1 MQKNLLEYLEHTA
14 RRLGDK
20 IAFSDERESVT
31 FWGLNQ
37 RSRAIGTALA
47 QAVPGAN
54 RPVAV
59 LADRSVM
66 TLTAMLGVLAG
77 GCYYVPVDEKMPQ
90 SRMQRVLGQLEPAAV
105 LYQEKQRK
113 LTEQL
118 GDYPM
123 LRGEDCLKGETDP
136 GLLDARRRQVLDVDP
151 AYVIFTSGSTGDPK
165 GIVVSH
171 RAVIDFTDW
180 YVEAVDV
187 REGDRAGNQA
197 PFFFDLSVKD
207 IYPALKTGASV
218 DILPQKC
225 FSFPMLLVQR
235 LEEQHINSLN
245 WATSAFHLVA
255 NSGVLQKHP
264 PKTVRKVR
272 IGGEA
277 LQARQLNLWR
287 KALPEA
293 EFVNLYGPTEVT
305 VDCCYFPIHREF
317 ADTEPIPIGVACE
330 NMQVILLREDGTP
343 ARPGEPGEICVR
355 GSGLAQGYY
364 GDWDKTAAAFPQSP
378 MNPWYS
384 DRMYRTGDIAVENE
398 RGELVFRSRKDGQ
411 IKHAGYRIELGEIET
426 ALSSLSEIQE
436 AICLFDP
443 GRDKIICVY
452 AGEMDSKTLAVSLR
466 GILPR
471 YMLPNIYRQKQQL
484 PHNANGKIDR
494 KALKQEYD
502 AEHNGL

>member
-20 IAFSDERESVT
+20 IAFSDERETVT
-31 FWGLNQ
+31 FGSLYRQ
-37 RSRAIGTALA
+37 ARSIGTALA
-47 QAVPGAN
+47 RVVPGAN

-77 GCYYVPVDEKMPQ
+77 GCYYVPVDEKMPLP
-90 SRMQRVLGQLEPAAV
+90 RMQRVLRQLEPAAV
-105 LYQEKQRK
+105 LCQEKQKK
-113 LTEQL
+113 LAEQL
-118 GDYPM
+118 GDYPG
-123 LRGEDCLKGETDP
+123 LTLEDCRRGEEDP
-136 GLLDARRRQVLDVDP
+136 ALLDARRRQVLDVDP

-187 REGDRAGNQA
+187 RETDRAGNQA

-218 DILPQKC
+218 DILSQKC

-235 LEEQHINSLN
+235 LEEQRINSLN

-264 PKTVRKVR
+264 PKTVQKVR

-287 KALPEA
+287 QALPEA

-317 ADTEPIPIGVACE
+317 ADTEPIPIGFACE
-330 NMQVILLREDGTP
+330 NMQVVLLREDGTP
-343 ARPGEPGEICVR
+343 AKAGEPGEICVR

-378 MNPWYS
+378 MNPWYP

-426 ALSSLSEIQE
+426 ALSSIPEIEE
-436 AICLFDP
+436 AVCLFDP
-443 GRDKIICVY
+443 GRDKILCFY
-452 AGEMDSKTLAVSLR
+452 AGELDNRALAVALR

-471 YMLPNIYRQKQQL
+471 YMLPNIYRQKQRL

-494 KALKQEYD
+494 KALRQEYD
-502 AEHNGL
+502 AENNGL

>member
-1 MQKNLLEYLEHTA
+1 MQKNLLEYLEYTA
-14 RRLGDK
+14 GRLGEK
-20 IAFSDERESVT
+20 IAFSDEHGSVT
-31 FWGLNQ
+31 FGELHRQ
-37 RSRAIGTALA
+37 SRAIGTALA
-47 QAVPGAN
+47 RTVRAAN

-77 GCYYVPVDEKMPQ
+77 GCYYVPVDEKMPLP
-90 SRMQRVLGQLEPAAV
+90 RMQRVLRQLGPAAV
-105 LYQEKQRK
+105 LYQEKQQH
-113 LTEQL
+113 LAEQL
-118 GDYPM
+118 EDYPR
-123 LRGEDCLKGETDP
+123 LSLEDCRKTRTDP
-136 GLLDARRRQVLDVDP
+136 ALLAARRRQVLDVDP

-180 YVEAVDV
+180 YVETVDV
-187 REGDRAGNQA
+187 QETDRAGNQA

-235 LEEQHINSLN
+235 LEEQRINSLN

-264 PKTVRKVR
+264 PKTVQKVR

-317 ADTEPIPIGVACE
+317 ADAEPVPIGFACE
-330 NMQVILLREDGTP
+330 NMQVVLLREDGTP
-343 ARPGEPGEICVR
+343 AKAGEPGEICVR

-364 GDWDKTAAAFPQSP
+364 GDWDKTDAAFPQNP
-378 MNPWYS
+378 MNHWYP

-426 ALSSLSEIQE
+426 ALSSIPEIEE
-436 AICLFDP
+436 AVCLFDL
-443 GRDKIICVY
+443 GRDKILCFY
-452 AGEMDSKTLAVSLR
+452 SGKMDSKALAVVLR

-471 YMLPNIYRQKQQL
+471 YMLPNIYRQKQRL

-494 KALKQEYD
+494 KALRQEYD
-502 AEHNGL
+502 AENNGL